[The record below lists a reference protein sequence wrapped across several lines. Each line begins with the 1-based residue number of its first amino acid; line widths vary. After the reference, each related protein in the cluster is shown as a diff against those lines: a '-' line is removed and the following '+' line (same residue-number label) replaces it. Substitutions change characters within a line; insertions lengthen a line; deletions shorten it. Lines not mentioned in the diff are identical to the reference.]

1 MLYLTCKEKMRI
13 LITGATGLVGT
24 HLTNLF
30 QQKGIEVNYLTT
42 SRNKIK
48 KIHGYQGYYWDPEKG
63 EMDHTALDGV
73 NAVIHLAGA
82 GIANR
87 WTESYK
93 KEIIDSRVKSA
104 KLLYNTLQ
112 NIPHQVGRF
121 ISASGIGVYPDS
133 LEKLYSEDDQGVD
146 DSFVGEVVERW
157 ESAAMEFID
166 LGINVSIIRLGM
178 VLAKEGGAL
187 PKLQEPTAFNVGAP
201 LGSGK
206 QWQSWIHIED
216 IAGIFNYVLENDL
229 DGIYNAVAPNPVT
242 NKELVECIAKN
253 MGNSVWLPRIP
264 AVALKLALGE
274 MSHVVL
280 SSQLVSSE
288 KIEKAGYSFKYKN
301 LSKAL
306 EDLI

>member
-1 MLYLTCKEKMRI
+1 MRV

-30 QQKGIEVNYLTT
+30 LQKGIEVNYFTT
-42 SRNKIK
+42 SKDKIK
-48 KIHGYQGYYWDPEKG
+48 RLQGFQGFYWNPDTG
-63 EMDHTALDGV
+63 EIDNSALENV
-73 NAVIHLAGA
+73 KVVIHLAGA
-82 GIANR
+82 SIAKR

-93 KEIIDSRVKSA
+93 KEIIDSRVNSA
-104 KLLYNTLQ
+104 QLIYDTLE
-112 NIPHQVGRF
+112 NSDHEVIRF
-121 ISASGIGVYPDS
+121 ISASGIGIYPDS
-133 LEKLYSEDDQGVD
+133 LVHLYTEENVAVD

-157 ESAAMEFID
+157 EAAAMKFID
-166 LGINVSIIRLGM
+166 IGINVSIVRLGM

-187 PKLQEPTAFNVGAP
+187 PKLKEPTAFNAGAP

-216 IAGIFNYVLENDL
+216 IAGIFNYVMENELE
-229 DGIYNAVAPNPVT
+229 GIYNGVAPNPVT
-242 NKELVECIAKN
+242 NKELVECVAKN

-264 AVALKLALGE
+264 SVALKIALGE
-274 MSHVVL
+274 MSRIIL

-288 KIEKAGYSFKYKN
+288 KIEKAGYDFKYKN

>member
-1 MLYLTCKEKMRI
+1 MRV

-24 HLTNLF
+24 HLTNLLK
-30 QQKGIEVNYLTT
+30 QKGNEINYLTT
-42 SRNKIK
+42 SKDKIR
-48 KIHGYQGYYWDPEKG
+48 KIQGNQGFYWDPDKG
-63 EMDHTALDGV
+63 ELDETAVDGV
-73 NAVIHLAGA
+73 DTIIHLAGA
-82 GIANR
+82 SIAKR

-93 KEIIDSRVKSA
+93 KEIIESRVKSA
-104 KLLYNTLQ
+104 KLIYDTLQ
-112 NIPHQVGRF
+112 NSPHQVKRF

-133 LEKLYSEDDQGVD
+133 LLKLYTEDNEAVD

-157 ESAAMEFID
+157 EASAMEFID

-178 VLAKEGGAL
+178 VLAREGGAL
-187 PKLQEPTAFNVGAP
+187 PKLKEPTAFNAGAP

-206 QWQSWIHIED
+206 QWQSWIHIDD
-216 IAGIFNYVLENDL
+216 IAGIFNFVLENDL

-253 MGNSVWLPRIP
+253 MGSSVWLPRIP
-264 AVALKLALGE
+264 GIALKLALGE
-274 MSHVVL
+274 MSRIVL
-280 SSQLVSSE
+280 SSQLVSAE
-288 KIEKAGYSFKYKN
+288 KIEKAGYPFKYKN